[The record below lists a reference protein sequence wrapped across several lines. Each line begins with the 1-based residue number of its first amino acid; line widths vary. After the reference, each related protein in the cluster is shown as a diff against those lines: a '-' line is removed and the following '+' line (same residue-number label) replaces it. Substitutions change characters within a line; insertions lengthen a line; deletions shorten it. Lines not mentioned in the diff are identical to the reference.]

1 MTPWRTHS
9 CVPRRDSSRRLALAA
24 CILSLAACTPRSDA
38 LPVMG
43 QVPQFNLVAST
54 GEPFDSRSLD
64 GHNWV
69 ANFVF
74 TLCTGPCPMMSR
86 QMHNIQTQ
94 TALEMSGVKLVSFTV
109 DPANDTPPT
118 LAAYASHFLPDPN
131 RWHFLTGEPAALNNL
146 SLNTFKLNSVD
157 GSMTRSTRFVL
168 VDRQRRIRGYYTTSE
183 DGFLPRL
190 MRDLRLLEREKA

>member
-1 MTPWRTHS
+1 MKYLAA
-9 CVPRRDSSRRLALAA
+9 LAL
-24 CILSLAACTPRSDA
+24 LSLVACAPRSDS

-43 QVPQFNLVAST
+43 QVPQFNLVAET
-54 GEPFDSRSLD
+54 GEPFDSHSLD

-86 QMHNIQTQ
+86 TMHNIQTQ
-94 TALEMSGVKLVSFTV
+94 TAVEMSGVKLVSFTV

-118 LAAYASHFLPDPN
+118 LAAYATHFSPDPA
-131 RWHFLTGEPAALNNL
+131 RWRFLTGDPAALNTL

-157 GSMTRSTRFVL
+157 GSMTHSTRFVL

-183 DGFLPRL
+183 DGFLPKL
-190 MRDLRLLEREKA
+190 MHDLRLLERDKA